1 MASTRTLLRFAL
13 VGAAVAAL
21 YLLLY
26 AGFLAFG
33 VAQLLANALAF
44 LTAVAVQYL
53 GQAGVTFDAPW
64 RDGAQAG
71 RFGVMIGLGL
81 ATSTIITGIIGPSL
95 GLSTPAA
102 AIAVTLVLP
111 VQNFLIM
118 SRWVFARRHDPSEK
132 HS

>member
-81 ATSTIITGIIGPSL
+81 VTSTIVTGFIGPSL
-95 GLSTPAA
+95 
-102 AIAVTLVLP
+102 VL
-111 VQNFLIM
+111 QLHILAN
-118 SRWVFARRHDPSEK
+118 SDSSA
-132 HS
+132 